1 MSTSLPI
8 RVLLSV
14 AKRLSGAVP
23 PVVTTVSL
31 PSALMASGTS
41 AAAAG
46 SAATLKRSCS
56 GDRLK
61 VLPAVFVADD
71 DGAVAAEAP
80 GSEQAAS
87 PSSAETARATTAA
100 GRVVMAMVPPW
111 NGVEDATGCAR
122 CSHYP
127 AASAVESKAAKP
139 GDTGSNGSSP
149 EDRGGHIRKLWP
161 SRTRACHASSRKRV
175 LG

>member
-14 AKRLSGAVP
+14 ANRLSGAAP
-23 PVVTTVSL
+23 PVVTTVSF
-31 PSALMASGTS
+31 PSALIASGTS
-41 AAAAG
+41 AAAE
-46 SAATLKRSCS
+46 SVETLKRSCP

-61 VLPAVFVADD
+61 VLPVVLVVDD

-100 GRVVMAMVPPW
+100 GLRVVAMVLPPW
-111 NGVEDATGCAR
+111 R
-122 CSHYP
+122 
-127 AASAVESKAAKP
+127 
-139 GDTGSNGSSP
+139 
-149 EDRGGHIRKLWP
+149 
-161 SRTRACHASSRKRV
+161 
-175 LG
+175 

>member
-31 PSALMASGTS
+31 PSALMGSGTS

-46 SAATLKRSCS
+46 SVETLKRSWS
-56 GDRLK
+56 GERLK
-61 VLPAVFVADD
+61 VLPAELVADD
-71 DGAVAAEAP
+71 DGAAAAEAP

-87 PSSAETARATTAA
+87 PSSAETATTTAA
-100 GRVVMAMVPPW
+100 AGLVGMVMVPPW
-111 NGVEDATGCAR
+111 
-122 CSHYP
+122 
-127 AASAVESKAAKP
+127 
-139 GDTGSNGSSP
+139 
-149 EDRGGHIRKLWP
+149 RGGG
-161 SRTRACHASSRKRV
+161 AAD
-175 LG
+175 G

>member
-87 PSSAETARATTAA
+87 PSSAETARATTGA
-100 GRVVMAMVPPW
+100 GLVVMAMVPPW
-111 NGVEDATGCAR
+111 NEGGR
-122 CSHYP
+122 CSGMCALQP
-127 AASAVESKAAKP
+127 LS
-139 GDTGSNGSSP
+139 GSL
-149 EDRGGHIRKLWP
+149 RGGIKGRE
-161 SRTRACHASSRKRV
+161 TRGYRE
-175 LG
+175 

>member
-14 AKRLSGAVP
+14 ANRLSGAAP
-23 PVVTTVSL
+23 PVVTTVSF
-31 PSALMASGTS
+31 PSALIASGTS
-41 AAAAG
+41 AAAAE
-46 SAATLKRSCS
+46 SVETLKRSCS

-61 VLPAVFVADD
+61 VLPVLLVADD

-100 GRVVMAMVPPW
+100 GLRVVAMVLPPW
-111 NGVEDATGCAR
+111 R
-122 CSHYP
+122 
-127 AASAVESKAAKP
+127 
-139 GDTGSNGSSP
+139 
-149 EDRGGHIRKLWP
+149 
-161 SRTRACHASSRKRV
+161 
-175 LG
+175 

>member
-14 AKRLSGAVP
+14 ANRLSGAAP

-31 PSALMASGTS
+31 PSALMAPGTR

-46 SAATLKRSCS
+46 SVETLKRSCS

-61 VLPAVFVADD
+61 VLPAELVADD
-71 DGAVAAEAP
+71 DGAGAAEAP

-87 PSSAETARATTAA
+87 PSSAETVRATTAA
-100 GRVVMAMVPPW
+100 GLVVMAMVPPW
-111 NGVEDATGCAR
+111 NGGGRCNGVCALQPL
-122 CSHYP
+122 S
-127 AASAVESKAAKP
+127 
-139 GDTGSNGSSP
+139 GSSGGGTKGR
-149 EDRGGHIRKLWP
+149 ETRGYRE
-161 SRTRACHASSRKRV
+161 
-175 LG
+175 